1 MKVLLLLGLISTAL
15 CLGCG
20 TNCDPWSCN
29 AAGDKCLECKWLDAS
44 GNLVDNLVDYTAAAA
59 TVAVD
64 CITVTDCLAGANV
77 ITSTFDHSDAICK
90 AGSVAGDCENSGTFA
105 RAGDEVALTK
115 TCFPA
120 GCDASAPLF
129 IKPGY
134 CRKCTDAAHFL
145 HLSQLQTDRGRFY
158 GVSCTATCL
167 IGSTEMAFYK
177 GASFCTHGI
186 YNIYIY
192 IMNIRQKVSIR
203 DARYYYNW
211 RLLGP
216 HSGDHS

>member
-20 TNCDPWSCN
+20 ANCDPWSCN

-44 GNLVDNLVDYTAAAA
+44 GNLVDNLVDYTGAA
-59 TVAVD
+59 TDAVD
-64 CITVTDCLAGANV
+64 CITVDTCLQGANV
-77 ITSTFDHSDAICK
+77 ITSDYGHSDAICLVGTTATCK
-90 AGSVAGDCENSGTFA
+90 YGGSTA
-105 RAGDEVALTK
+105 RSGDEVALDK
-115 TCFPA
+115 TCFPT
-120 GCDASAPLF
+120 GCDANAPLF

-134 CRKCTDAAHFL
+134 CRKCTDAAHYL

-158 GVSCTATCL
+158 GVECKAGCD
-167 IGSTEMAFYK
+167 IASTEMSFYK

-192 IMNIRQKVSIR
+192 IYMNIRQKVSIR
-203 DARYYYNW
+203 DYRNNW
-211 RLLGP
+211 RLL
-216 HSGDHS
+216 